1 MCFGGSNNS
10 GGGIQETADQQEQM
24 KINQELWDFYQ
35 TNYKPMIDKYIARE
49 TDPAIQ
55 DLEEKKVAGRINASV
70 MKSITPDSASLNP
83 VKNTKRLMDLAELE
97 TTAQLTGAANLD
109 KKQVGDIQNII
120 NIGRGEA
127 TTASEG
133 IDALASRS
141 LRESMADK
149 ELSLQQGAVTDNA
162 IGSLAGMSLAGYMR
176 GKKV

>member
-1 MCFGGSNNS
+1 
-10 GGGIQETADQQEQM
+10 
-24 KINQELWDFYQ
+24 
-35 TNYKPMIDKYIARE
+35 
-49 TDPAIQ
+49 
-55 DLEEKKVAGRINASV
+55 

-176 GKKV
+176 GKRTLLPSNAGS